1 MANHQHP
8 LFCGSELA
16 ARIEAV
22 EARMIAGA
30 TEAMR
35 PRAPA
40 AFVMELRGGVAA
52 FAQPAAPLN
61 KVAGLGFAGV
71 PTPAELEAV
80 ERAFAVRG
88 SPVQVELSNLAEPA
102 VGALLTARGYRLIG
116 FENVLGL
123 ALAGRPEAPPLP
135 PGVTIT
141 RCPPH
146 DRERWLA
153 IAVDGFAV
161 PDEQGRPSSESFSR
175 EVIAEAITALTSGA
189 GFGLLLAQLDGVAA
203 GAASLRICEGVAQ
216 LTGAATLPAHRRH
229 GVHTALMTA
238 RLAEA
243 AGAACDVAVV
253 TTQPGSKSQEN
264 ATRQGFSLLYTRAIL
279 IRETAAG

>member
-1 MANHQHP
+1 MPTHQHP
-8 LFCGSELA
+8 LFCGTELA
-16 ARIEAV
+16 ARLEAV
-22 EARMIAGA
+22 EARMIAAA

-40 AFVMELRGGVAA
+40 AFAMELRGGVAA

-80 ERAFAVRG
+80 EQAFAARG

-116 FENVLGL
+116 FENVLGR
-123 ALAGRPEAPPLP
+123 ALAAGPEAPPLP
-135 PGVTIT
+135 PGVTIA
-141 RCPPH
+141 RCPAQE
-146 DRERWLA
+146 RERWLA
-153 IAVDGFAV
+153 IAVDGFAA

-175 EVIAEAITALTSGA
+175 EVIADAIAALTSGS
-189 GFGLLLAQLDGVAA
+189 GFGLLLAHRDGVPA
-203 GAASLRICEGVAQ
+203 GAASLRMSEGVAQ

-229 GVHTALMTA
+229 GVHTALTAA

-243 AGAACDVAVV
+243 AGAGCDIAVV

-279 IRETAAG
+279 IREPTGG